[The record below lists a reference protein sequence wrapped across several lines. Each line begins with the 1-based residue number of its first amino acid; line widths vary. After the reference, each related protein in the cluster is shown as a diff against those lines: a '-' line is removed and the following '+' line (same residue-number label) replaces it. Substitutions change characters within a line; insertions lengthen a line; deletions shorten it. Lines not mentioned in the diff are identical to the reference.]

1 MANHY
6 MKRYSTSLIIREM
19 QIKLTRRYDLTP
31 VRMAII
37 KKPTNNNRWKQC
49 EEKRTCVHCWWEGKF
64 VQPLWRTVWRF
75 LSKLK
80 TELPHDPAIL
90 LIIHSEKNENTNS
103 KRYIHPKIHSST
115 MYNSQDME
123 ATQEPI
129 NS

>member
-19 QIKLTRRYDLTP
+19 QIKVTRRYDLTP

-37 KKPTNNNRWKQC
+37 KKPTNNKCWKQC

-75 LSKLK
+75 LNKLK
-80 TELPHDPAIL
+80 TELPHDQAIL
-90 LIIHSEKNENTNS
+90 LIIYSEKNENT
-103 KRYIHPKIHSST
+103 
-115 MYNSQDME
+115 
-123 ATQEPI
+123 
-129 NS
+129 